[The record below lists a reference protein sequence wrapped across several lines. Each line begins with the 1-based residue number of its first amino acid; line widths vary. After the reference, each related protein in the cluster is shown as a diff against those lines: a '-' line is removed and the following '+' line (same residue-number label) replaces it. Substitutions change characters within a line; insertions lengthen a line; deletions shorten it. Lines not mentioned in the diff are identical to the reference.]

1 MSTSQPF
8 GFPAPNL
15 GGSVNPFTPPD
26 PGARSLTRWGD
37 INWLNG
43 LRSLADPEGERVAR
57 ALRPFGAAP
66 TRAAFSAFRQ
76 GHRLFPAGTPE
87 VLLDFARKEFAYSDT
102 EGFGALPAWADRARM
117 RRGQE
122 IFMTTAIPA
131 VLVMLC
137 KSLPEGYAAPSMAR
151 ILNLSGDLQKYPQ
164 HRLMGTLQLLLN
176 VSTPG
181 SFEAGGAGIVSGLE
195 MRLLHAGVRANV
207 APAVMGEANLATFH
221 ATYGEPINQEDMI
234 GTILG
239 FSLLVVE
246 GLRTLGLGWT
256 DEQAEDYYHL
266 WSVFAHLMGVRTPA
280 TPGDMNA
287 MPTTLDEAR
296 TFYAAYHRHYV
307 GATDFSGD
315 FRARSMAANLDGV
328 QLADAHI
335 RMLNLYVPKP
345 LQMLLQDQIPRAYI
359 HLLIGDIGT
368 ARIGIQPG
376 KAVHELERML
386 ATLPSLLERIVGH
399 TSKSVHEKLAEL
411 LFGALVQ
418 DTFPN
423 GVVFPTPAS
432 VDDLKELT
440 LKGD

>member
-1 MSTSQPF
+1 MSTSPPF
-8 GFPAPNL
+8 GFPGP
-15 GGSVNPFTPPD
+15 GTGSGVNPFAPPS
-26 PGARSLTRWGD
+26 GARPLSRWSDVPWLDSLRVH
-37 INWLNG
+37 
-43 LRSLADPEGERVAR
+43 ADPEGEAVAR

-66 TRAAFSAFRQ
+66 TRAAFSAFRNGQ
-76 GHRLFPAGTPE
+76 RLFPVGTPE
-87 VLLDFARKEFAYSDT
+87 VLLDFARREFGYSDT
-102 EGFGALPAWADRARM
+102 EGFVTLPAWADRDRI
-117 RRGQE
+117 RRGQTV
-122 IFMTTAIPA
+122 FMTTAIPA

-176 VSTPG
+176 VSSPG
-181 SFEAGGAGIVSGLE
+181 SFDPGGPGIVSGLE

-207 APAVMGEANLATFH
+207 APAVMGEAGLAAFRTQ
-221 ATYGEPINQEDMI
+221 YGEPINQEDMI

-239 FSLLVVE
+239 FSMLVVD
-246 GLRTLGLGWT
+246 GLKLLGLGWT

-266 WSVFAHLMGVRTPA
+266 WSVFAHLMGVRTSA
-280 TPGDMNA
+280 TPADGNA

-296 TFYAAYHRHYV
+296 AFYAAYHRHYV

-315 FRARSMAANLDGV
+315 FRARSMAANPDGV

-335 RMLNLYVPKP
+335 RMLNLYVPKV
-345 LQMLLQDQIPRAYI
+345 LQLVLHDQIPRAYI
-359 HLLIGDIGT
+359 HLLIGDAAT
-368 ARIGIQPG
+368 ARIGIVPG
-376 KAVHELERML
+376 RGVKEIERVL
-386 ATLPSLLERIVGH
+386 ATLPTLLEDVVGH
-399 TSKSVHEKLAEL
+399 TSTAVHIKLAEL
-411 LFGALVQ
+411 LFGALVK

-432 VDDLKELT
+432 VADLRELT

>member
-1 MSTSQPF
+1 MSTSPPF
-8 GFPAPNL
+8 GFPAP
-15 GGSVNPFTPPD
+15 GPGSGVNPFAPP
-26 PGARSLTRWGD
+26 PSGTRPRSRWGD
-37 INWLNG
+37 VAWLDS
-43 LRSLADPEGERVAR
+43 LRVLADPEGEAVAR
-57 ALRPFGAAP
+57 ALKPFGTAP
-66 TRAAFSAFRQ
+66 TRAAFGAFRA
-76 GHRLFPAGTPE
+76 GRRTFPAGTPE
-87 VLLDFARKEFAYSDT
+87 VLLDFARREFGYADHD
-102 EGFGALPAWADRARM
+102 GFATLPAWADHDRI

-122 IFMTTAIPA
+122 VFMTTAIPA

-176 VSTPG
+176 VSSPG
-181 SFEAGGAGIVSGLE
+181 SFDPGGPGIVSGLE

-207 APAVMGEANLATFH
+207 APAVMGEAGLAAFRGR
-221 ATYGEPINQEDMI
+221 YGEPINQEDMI

-239 FSLLVVE
+239 FSMLVVD
-246 GLRTLGLGWT
+246 GLKLLGLDWT

-280 TPGDMNA
+280 TPADGNA

-315 FRARSMAANLDGV
+315 FRARSMAANPDGV

-335 RMLNLYVPKP
+335 RMLNLYVPKF
-345 LQMLLQDQIPRAYI
+345 LQLVLDDQIPRAYM
-359 HLLIGDIGT
+359 HLLIGDAAT

-376 KAVHELERML
+376 KAVHELERVL
-386 ATLPSLLERIVGH
+386 VTLPTFLEEVVGH
-399 TSKSVHEKLAEL
+399 TTRSVHITLAEL
-411 LFGALVQ
+411 LFGALVK
-418 DTFPN
+418 DTFPK

-432 VDDLKELT
+432 VADLRELT
-440 LKGD
+440 LHGD